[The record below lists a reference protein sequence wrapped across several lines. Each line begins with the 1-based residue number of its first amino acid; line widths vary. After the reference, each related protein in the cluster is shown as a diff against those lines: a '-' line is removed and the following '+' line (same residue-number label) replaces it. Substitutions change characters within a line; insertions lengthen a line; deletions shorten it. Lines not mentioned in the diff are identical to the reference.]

1 MVYGEFDRFPLEIQI
16 KTRMIKFL
24 AKILTGKNTKI
35 SYYMYKL
42 LFYLHNE
49 NIYSSKWISCIQKPL
64 QDVGLKYKWIS
75 NTVDKYKLDLQR
87 S

>member
-1 MVYGEFDRFPLEIQI
+1 MVSLIDFPIEIQI
-16 KTRMIKFL
+16 KKND
-24 AKILTGKNTKI
+24 KILGKNLNWQNTKI

-49 NIYSSKWISCIQKPL
+49 NIYSSKWISCIQKTL
-64 QDVGLKYKWIS
+64 QDVGLNYKWIS
-75 NTVDKYKLDLQR
+75 NTVDKYKLALHR